1 MNLTEAL
8 RVALPEI
15 PARTLAQR
23 PPRLHPEA
31 VFREHILDGKPM
43 VRVFVPGEQG
53 LYTFPREDWR
63 LIYLFDGRRSYEEIA
78 ELHCEQFGILY
89 TPEQVRELADDL
101 ESINFWYKTP
111 QEKNIAWLQKSSA
124 ERRKIVKQR
133 KTKWG
138 DLSVILFPAMNPDRF
153 LTWLHRHLWFV
164 YTWWFT
170 LLTVVAFSVMAGIF
184 ITHWSEIARDTLLFY
199 NFKAKTLAD
208 IAQFWLL
215 ATVVMCIHEIG
226 HGLTTKHYGARVMA
240 MGFALIYLTP
250 AFYTDTSEGE
260 VKGDRYQ
267 RLMITVSGVWVEMM
281 ICTVATIVWWGTA
294 PGTAVHDF
302 AYLVILITGIAVI
315 LINWN
320 PLMKLDGYYIL
331 TELLGIVDLKEV
343 STVFVSAWVKKYI
356 WRLPVD
362 VPYVPKKRRLGYAVY
377 GILSGFYSY
386 TVLYFFASFIGNIF
400 RNFSPEW
407 GFIPELVTALL
418 IFRGRIQT
426 LSNFMKFLYLDKKDR
441 VRAWFTPRRTIST
454 AAVAL
459 LLFLLPVFH
468 ESTQGRFVLEA
479 SNRAVVRALTPGTV
493 TDVLADEGQPVTAG
507 ALLMQLSNL
516 PLQSQLSR
524 SVADYELAS
533 ARATSAALHYADFG
547 AAVQDRDRFAQQAR
561 NLTAEAHS
569 LELRSPISGVVV
581 TPRVADQLG
590 SYVVAGTELV
600 EVDDV
605 GTLRA
610 RIYVSEHEM
619 YKLRVGT
626 PARLVV
632 DGSVKSWKAQ
642 ATAIAPL
649 SSAIAPGLMDMSKY
663 SGMSTPNFYVVDL
676 LVANSQ
682 NELKPGMIG
691 TARVYGARRSLGG
704 LIWREVA
711 NFAGRKIW

>member
-8 RVALPEI
+8 NVALPDI
-15 PARTLAQR
+15 PARTLALR
-23 PPRLHPEA
+23 YPRLHPEA
-31 VFREHILDGKPM
+31 VFREHILDGKSM

-53 LYTFPREDWR
+53 LYTFPKEEWD
-63 LIYLFDGRRSYEEIA
+63 LIHLFDGVRGYQEIA
-78 ELHCEQFGILY
+78 DLHCEERGILY
-89 TPEQVRELADDL
+89 TPEQVRELGDDL

-124 ERRKIVKQR
+124 ERRKLVKQR

-153 LTWLHRHLWFV
+153 LTWLHQRIWFV

-170 LLTVVAFSVMAGIF
+170 LLTLAAFSVMVGIF
-184 ITHWSEIARDTLLFY
+184 ITHWGEIAHDTLLFY
-199 NFKAKTLAD
+199 NFKAKTLGD
-208 IAQFWLL
+208 IVQFWLL

-240 MGFALIYLTP
+240 MGFALIYMTP

-294 PGTAVHDF
+294 PGVAVHDF
-302 AYLVILITGIAVI
+302 AYLVILITGIAVV

-331 TELLGIVDLKEV
+331 TELLGIVDLKEA
-343 STVFVSAWVKKYI
+343 STVFVSAWVKKYV

-377 GILSGFYSY
+377 GILSGLYSY
-386 TVLYFFASFIGNIF
+386 SVLYVFATFVGNVF
-400 RNFSPEW
+400 RNFSSDW
-407 GFIPELVTALL
+407 SFIPELAAALL

-426 LSNFMKFLYLDKKDR
+426 LSNFMKFMYLDKKDR
-441 VRAWFTPRRTIST
+441 VRAWFTPRRTLFAT
-454 AAVAL
+454 AATLLVL
-459 LLFLLPVFH
+459 LLPMFH
-468 ESTQGRFVLEA
+468 ESIQGRFVLEA
-479 SNRAVVRALTPGTV
+479 SNRAILRAQTPGMV
-493 TDVLADEGQPVTAG
+493 TEVNVDEGQQVAAG
-507 ALLMQLSNL
+507 TLVLQLRNL
-516 PLQSQLSR
+516 PLQSQQALSA
-524 SVADYELAS
+524 ADYEMAS
-533 ARATSAALHYADFG
+533 ARARSAALTYADFG
-547 AAVQDRDRFAQQAR
+547 AASQDRDRLAQQTR
-561 NLTAEAHS
+561 DLTAEADS
-569 LELRSPISGVVV
+569 LAVRTPISGVVV
-581 TPRVADQLG
+581 TPRVADRLG
-590 SYVVAGTELV
+590 AYVVAGTELV
-600 EVDDV
+600 EVADV
-605 GTLRA
+605 RTLRA

-632 DGSVKSWKAQ
+632 DGRVKSWKAQ
-642 ATAIAPL
+642 AGAIAPL
-649 SSAIAPGLMDMSKY
+649 SSEIAPGLMNLSKY
-663 SGMSTPNFYVVDL
+663 AGMSAPSFYVVDL
-676 LVANSQ
+676 LVANPQ

-691 TARVYGARRSLGG
+691 TARVYGDRRSLAG
-704 LIWREVA
+704 LVWREIA
-711 NFAGRKIW
+711 NFFGRKIW